1 MPWLKKTNMDF
12 QCSSK
17 DNCCISS
24 SSPFAS
30 CPWNVFDFIMSS
42 FFSDSVCSPHGNSL
56 VLIKLSGILLWDII
70 YHGTVYHFPYL
81 GHRCAGLYLET
92 SFFSELSKNLW
103 KGTGQQKSNYLQQ
116 TRIHS
121 LWNLKDIQLFICP
134 RHPLVVGN
142 VIWLY
147 LVQLKISFVPNFLVF
162 HCYPHGE
169 NGRNAVLLLSKI
181 LILILHRLQY

>member
-1 MPWLKKTNMDF
+1 MSNTNGESFNKSYRCHGWKRLTWKESLSVQLQF
-12 QCSSK
+12 QRQLLHFL
-17 DNCCISS
+17 I
-24 SSPFAS
+24 SPFCLMS
-30 CPWNVFDFIMSS
+30 LKCFWFYHVFL
-42 FFSDSVCSPHGNSL
+42 FSHSVCSPHGNSL
-56 VLIKLSGILLWDII
+56 VLIKLSGILPWDII

-103 KGTGQQKSNYLQQ
+103 KGMGQQKSNYLQQ

-142 VIWLY
+142 TIWLY
-147 LVQLKISFVPNFLVF
+147 LV
-162 HCYPHGE
+162 
-169 NGRNAVLLLSKI
+169 
-181 LILILHRLQY
+181 